1 MADESDEAPAEK
13 SAPSTPTTPTTGV
26 TRPDPHSPATKAAA
40 KKAAAAEAAAKEKL
54 AAARP
59 GRPTPKKVEVKAGA
73 RSGDPRKKAESHSES
88 SRYTPPT
95 PSSAKISPWYVPA
108 MMFGFLGLGM
118 IIIFLNYMGWPF
130 GDPSNWRLLIG
141 LASILA
147 GILVATRYQ

>member
-1 MADESDEAPAEK
+1 MVDESDDTVAE
-13 SAPSTPTTPTTGV
+13 STPSASPATQAK
-26 TRPDPHSPATKAAA
+26 RPDPLSPATKAAA
-40 KKAAAAEAAAKEKL
+40 KKAAAAEAAEKAKA

-59 GRPTPKKVEVKAGA
+59 HRPTAKKVDVKSGA
-73 RSGDPRKKAESHSES
+73 RSGDPRKKAEAHSEA

-95 PSSAKISPWYVPA
+95 PQGAKISPWYIPA